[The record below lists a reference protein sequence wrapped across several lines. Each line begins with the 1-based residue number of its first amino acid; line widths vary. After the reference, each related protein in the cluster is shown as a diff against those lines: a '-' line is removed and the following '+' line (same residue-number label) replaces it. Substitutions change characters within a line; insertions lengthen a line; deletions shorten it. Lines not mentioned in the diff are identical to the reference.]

1 MAWTDEE
8 RAEVIKKY
16 QDAEPTP
23 ENSMDIVSQIAED
36 MDKTVNGVRMI
47 LMKAEVYVKKEETSS
62 KGSGGSKSA
71 ASGASKRVS
80 KEDAHAALRD
90 AISSKGLA
98 PDEDIVTKMT
108 GKAAL
113 YFVEVLNAAAE

>member
-62 KGSGGSKSA
+62 KGSGSKSA

-90 AISSKGLA
+90 AISAKGLA
-98 PDEDIVTKMT
+98 PDEDIVGKMT

>member
-62 KGSGGSKSA
+62 KGGSKSA